1 MLELVNKSMDH
12 LLLILVLILIFFIV
26 CGNLC
31 TILVFIRNNKLRS
44 NPSYCYVTVLAVFDL
59 LTGIVLVPLEFI
71 TTQVLYPPPDVLCI
85 FYFFGI
91 SFIGHFQITILLILS
106 VDRYLR
112 ISSSSFNRYGRLRKK
127 TFLKVFGI
135 ICLSSLILASA
146 LSLIQHETDK
156 QMSCI
161 SVYFYKRNDNEYLS
175 FSTEPFLFSFAFILT
190 MSNGFLP
197 FVVMTFFNFK
207 VHQICLKYTKLIHSL
222 QKNQENDDVINN
234 KSTIEIDIQSER
246 VVVTPL
252 PPNPSVVDLRR
263 GKSLQRWTKELIL
276 EKKILLIIFAFD
288 VTSFVTV
295 LPPCTVFVLHNFM
308 NVQISTFT
316 YRLFLPWF
324 WYLNAFL
331 DPIILML
338 SCKEFRSGL
347 LSMINK

>member
-1 MLELVNKSMDH
+1 MDH
-12 LLLILVLILIFFIV
+12 IFLILVLILIFFIV

-31 TILVFIRNNKLRS
+31 TILVFIKNNKLRS
-44 NPSYCYVTVLAVFDL
+44 NPSYCYVTALAVFDL
-59 LTGIVLVPLEFI
+59 LTGIILVPLEFI
-71 TTQVLYPPPDVLCI
+71 TTQVLYPPPDVLCTL
-85 FYFFGI
+85 YFFGVSVI
-91 SFIGHFQITILLILS
+91 AHFQFIILLILS

-112 ISSSSFNRYGRLRKK
+112 ISSTSFNRYGSLRKK

-135 ICLSSLILASA
+135 VFLSSLILSSA
-146 LSLIQHETDK
+146 VNLIPRETDTK
-156 QMSCI
+156 ISCI
-161 SVYFYKRNDNEYLS
+161 SVYFLKRNDDEYLS
-175 FSTEPFLFSFAFILT
+175 FSTSPFLFSFIFIFT
-190 MSNGFLP
+190 MSHSFLP

-207 VHQICLKYTKLIHSL
+207 VHQICLKYTKLIQSL
-222 QKNQENDDVINN
+222 QKNQGNDDVINN

-276 EKKILLIIFAFD
+276 EKKILLIIFVFD

-295 LPPCTVFVLHNFM
+295 LPPFTVFVLHNFM
-308 NVQISTFT
+308 NVQISTFIF
-316 YRLFLPWF
+316 RLTLPWF

-338 SCKEFRSGL
+338 SSKEFRSGL
-347 LSMINK
+347 LSMINNL